1 MPNYTEVNKQ
11 EDVGRPTSY
20 QTNPHASTG
29 SIQMTAPSHRSV
41 QFAEPHVSM
50 EHQLELGG
58 LEETKDYNAE
68 QVNIDLSLST
78 LSTTSAP
85 EFAHHPSRINRIPT
99 YTPTA
104 PDNAPTVLTFDKLT
118 VTTRKSKPPKVLLHG
133 VTGQIAG
140 GFYAIMGASG
150 EFFFFLSLNFIL
162 VTPFLRFWKDDSLEY
177 SLPSHR

>member
-1 MPNYTEVNKQ
+1 MPNYTELTKQ

-29 SIQMTAPSHRSV
+29 STQMTTSGHRSV
-41 QFAEPHVSM
+41 QFASPHVSM
-50 EHQLELGG
+50 EHEIELGG
-58 LEETKDYNAE
+58 LEETKDFNAE
-68 QVNIDLSLST
+68 QVDINLSLST
-78 LSTTSAP
+78 NSVA

-118 VTTRKSKPPKVLLHG
+118 VTTKKSKPPKVLLHG
-133 VTGQIAG
+133 VSGNIAG

-150 EFFFFLSLNFIL
+150 NICVFLFCTEIKNWLTNLFLLFFSFF
-162 VTPFLRFWKDDSLEY
+162 
-177 SLPSHR
+177 